1 MMGRR
6 FAFANPSSATISV
19 KISAYSDVEN
29 AQVQVFDN
37 SGTESKFVL
46 LTGESKCY

>member
-6 FAFANPSSATISV
+6 FAFANPTSATISV
-19 KISAYSDVEN
+19 QISAHSDVAN

-46 LTGESKCY
+46 LIAESKCY